1 MTGSP
6 RELGQAPLAKTGLTL
21 GIVSIS
27 LVFGIGLCAVVAA
40 QQGWIQWVATPLYV
54 CGASSAFLG
63 GLAVLLSL
71 GGLLGR
77 GSRWVAS
84 VGLALGAGGACLFL
98 VILRS
103 VAGG

>member
-1 MTGSP
+1 MTDPSGG
-6 RELGQAPLAKTGLTL
+6 LGKAPLAQTSLTL

-40 QQGWIQWVATPLYV
+40 KQGWIQWVATPLYV

-63 GLAVLLSL
+63 VLAALLGI
-71 GGLLGR
+71 GGVLGR
-77 GSRWVAS
+77 GSRWVAG
-84 VGLALGAGGACLFL
+84 VGLLLGSGGVCLFL